1 MKINSNI
8 IPANTEYGVKN
19 SRQAENIK
27 DRKFMERVAQ
37 GEKVNLFKELGSGV
51 SIELSEEGLAKLNK
65 KLSEIK
71 NDNPDMHILSDEEKV
86 KFLQESIKPLRARH
100 PIIPNIKTND
110 KLVKGLAGADKN
122 VADAAYS
129 IIQNDLIPHNVGTM
143 TEDERQELIL
153 VGLEK
158 AKYLADGLDED
169 KAGLFMDAMN
179 TIAKYGINGTLDSQG
194 NVTYD
199 IRWGALVGAP
209 DDYINTN
216 ELMKKI
222 APKEYAACSAMMAE
236 GLQKNDNHLI
246 ANAIRY
252 MIDWEMQAYRK
263 NPQPFENEKQEQV
276 NWVKGVEN
284 TIIPDT
290 YSRTDRSSLQSLTN
304 SILEQN
310 QGLDYDFLFRNLQEF
325 ADLLAGSSMDKF
337 SPV

>member
-19 SRQAENIK
+19 SGQPENVK
-27 DRKFMERVAQ
+27 DRKFTERIAQ

-86 KFLQESIKPLRARH
+86 KLLQESIKPLRARH

-122 VADAAYS
+122 VVDAAYS

-158 AKYLADGLDED
+158 AKYLADGLDGD

-194 NVTYD
+194 NVAYD
-199 IRWGALVGAP
+199 IRWGALAGAP

-222 APKEYAACSAMMAE
+222 APEEYATYSSMMDEAI
-236 GLQKNDNHLI
+236 QKNDDHLMV
-246 ANAIRY
+246 NAMKY
-252 MIDWEMQAYRK
+252 MIDWELQAYRK
-263 NPQPFENEKQEQV
+263 NPQSFENVKQEQV

-284 TIIPDT
+284 TIIPDA

-310 QGLDYDFLFRNLQEF
+310 QVLDYDFLFRNLLEF